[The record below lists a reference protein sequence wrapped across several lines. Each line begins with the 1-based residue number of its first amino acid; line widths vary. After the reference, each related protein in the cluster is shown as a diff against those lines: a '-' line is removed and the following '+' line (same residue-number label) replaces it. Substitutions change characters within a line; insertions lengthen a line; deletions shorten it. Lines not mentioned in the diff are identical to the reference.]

1 MLRDM
6 IWNLFSQNWQE
17 GEVLLEEQLEYFEQ
31 LVAGL
36 KQELEH
42 GFSRKE

>member
-17 GEVLLEEQLEYFEQ
+17 EGEVLLEEQLEYFEQ
-31 LVAGL
+31 LAAGV
-36 KQELEH
+36 KQWP
-42 GFSRKE
+42 

>member
-17 GEVLLEEQLEYFEQ
+17 GEVLQEEQLEYFEQ
-31 LVAGL
+31 LVAGV
-36 KQELEH
+36 KQWP
-42 GFSRKE
+42 